1 MERERLHHRQL
12 DDPRV
17 ARGFDGEQRGDRRPQ
32 RGQRLARNGFKT
44 DISISMIEKTE
55 TAQAAGRQLSAA
67 GFAVCSGLC
76 FGRTQRAAAV
86 LKRRA
91 FSAIM
96 QHS

>member
-1 MERERLHHRQL
+1 MVLKKVPYGGDAPPGENKVLSEFA
-12 DDPRV
+12 PGKRV
-17 ARGFDGEQRGDRRPQ
+17 NEDQ
-32 RGQRLARNGFKT
+32 
-44 DISISMIEKTE
+44 DIDAPM
-55 TAQAAGRQLSAA
+55 AAGAA
-67 GFAVCSGLC
+67 GFAVCSGVC